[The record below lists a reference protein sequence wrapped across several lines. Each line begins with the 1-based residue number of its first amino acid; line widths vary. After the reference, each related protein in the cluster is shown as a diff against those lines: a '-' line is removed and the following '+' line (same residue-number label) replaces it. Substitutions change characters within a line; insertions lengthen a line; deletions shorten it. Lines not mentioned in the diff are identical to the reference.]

1 MSSTYREAVSRS
13 TDAPLRQGDVI
24 EAADEQASP
33 WTRHLLVI
41 TADCDLANNKNSGR
55 VTCVPLLSADDYLL
69 QIYFPEQ
76 RRKVLDR
83 FANEFNAELA
93 RLGKNSLSSS
103 RILEWA
109 LEASAWSELE
119 IALDIPS
126 DSGQEAEKKFDGIR
140 LLNEHSSTVNEA
152 LENIVEAQLLHTGPK
167 KREAIMT
174 ATHDAIGNRFRN
186 TPGDALFLRSI
197 APTYDLGYFAY
208 LRHIEQIWE
217 PKIAVS
223 PMQTQVTHRRIGAL
237 ADRFAHAVVQR
248 FAMVFMPIGLPVDYE
263 ESRNAFSDELRRSL
277 N

>member
-24 EAADEQASP
+24 EATDERASP

-55 VTCVPLLSADDYLL
+55 VTCVPLLSTEDYLL

-83 FANEFNAELA
+83 FANEFNSELA
-93 RLGKNSLSSS
+93 RLGKNPLSSS
-103 RILEWA
+103 RIIEWA
-109 LEASAWSELE
+109 LEASAWLELAT
-119 IALDIPS
+119 ALDLPS
-126 DSGQEAEKKFDGIR
+126 EDAQEAEKKFDGIR
-140 LLNEHSSTVNEA
+140 LLDVPSATVHEA
-152 LENIVEAQLLHTGPK
+152 LDNIVDAQLLHTGPR
-167 KREAIMT
+167 KREAIVA

-197 APTYDLGYFAY
+197 APTYDFGYFAY

-217 PKIAVS
+217 PKIAIS
-223 PMQTQVTHRRIGAL
+223 PMQTGVTHRRIGAL

-263 ESRNAFSDELRRSL
+263 ESRNAFSDDLRRSL